1 MKRHQQRQG
10 DSAEAKILRKNIS
23 NRKHERQKP
32 VVIQAPPPF
41 TVTSLAR
48 MIENDSNIQNAKG
61 GVRSLGFRWKDV
73 KQALKARRYAARRH
87 AAHLA
92 EAVEHFR
99 KPGCQDDGVEWVEGR
114 KAFCLY
120 HDSVKPVLLKGHFKR
135 AAIQYA
141 KHGKP
146 KLPARVTP

>member
-1 MKRHQQRQG
+1 MKRHPQRQG

-23 NRKHERQKP
+23 ARKHDRQKP

-73 KQALKARRYAARRH
+73 KQALKARRYASR
-87 AAHLA
+87 
-92 EAVEHFR
+92 
-99 KPGCQDDGVEWVEGR
+99 
-114 KAFCLY
+114 
-120 HDSVKPVLLKGHFKR
+120 
-135 AAIQYA
+135 QYA
-141 KHGKP
+141 KRFGNP
-146 KLPARVTP
+146 VVTP